1 MSEIVTQLMQD
12 HITTLS
18 QQEEELPVPVPTQEL
33 SPQEV
38 LKQEEAEVREAPRFW
53 YNGLMPNPILYEH
66 PLNERIRVFL
76 RLEHFFLQSQYF
88 LNGKTASDTQSGVT
102 ALIEILSVL
111 ERSDVRSEI
120 LKELD
125 RHINGLSKLINTPA
139 VDHQRLDSILEK
151 LTQQIKILQ
160 RSPSRLA
167 VEMRDNE
174 LLQSIRQ
181 RTAIAAGTCGFDLPA
196 YHYLL
201 NQPAALRNE
210 FLARWFSELNP
221 IKEGIELLLSLLRSS
236 ALFDKQVAEAG
247 FYQRI
252 PDPQNPCQL
261 LRICMPPSSLAYPE
275 VSGSKHR
282 ISIRFLAFSEIGR
295 PKQIAEKQEFDISCC
310 VI

>member
-1 MSEIVTQLMQD
+1 VTSEILMQEE
-12 HITTLS
+12 
-18 QQEEELPVPVPTQEL
+18 QETRRVEP
-33 SPQEV
+33 
-38 LKQEEAEVREAPRFW
+38 RETSGN
-53 YNGLMPNPILYEH
+53 YYGGSMSMSNPILYEH

-88 LNGKTASDTQSGVT
+88 LNGEAASDTQSCVA
-102 ALIEILSVL
+102 ALIEILTVL
-111 ERSDVRSEI
+111 ERNDVRSEV

-125 RHINGLSKLINTPA
+125 RHISGLSKLSNTPA
-139 VDHQRLDSILEK
+139 VDHLRLGGILEK
-151 LTQQIKILQ
+151 LTIQIKSLQ
-160 RSPSRLA
+160 RSPSRLT

-201 NQPAALRNE
+201 NQPAQVRRE
-210 FLARWFSELNP
+210 FLARWLAELNS
-221 IKEGIELLLSLLRSS
+221 IKEGIDLLLALLRSS
-236 ALFDKQVAEAG
+236 ALFDRQVAEGG

-252 PDPQNPCQL
+252 PDASNPCQL
-261 LRICMPPSSLAYPE
+261 LRICMPPHALAYPE

-282 ISIRFLAFSEIGR
+282 ISIRFLAFSETGR
-295 PKQIAEKQEFDISCC
+295 PKQITEKQEFDISCC